1 MAKSDRHELIEV
13 LRRRLVPA
21 VEQLGF
27 VVVAS
32 DAREKNTEAGAA
44 FPFGR
49 LRRRT
54 SDGFDLIEIQFEKD
68 GSAAFRLNVGQ
79 VPLVG
84 IEHAVGHVAAEDV
97 WVHYLE
103 HFCTLYSSRFF
114 RRWFRFE
121 ASDAAAD
128 RERLNALAD
137 SVISLLPQ
145 VDDFLKS
152 GKRGRNL
159 RCV

>member
-1 MAKSDRHELIEV
+1 MAKSDRRELIEV

-27 VVVAS
+27 VVVAP
-32 DAREKNTEAGAA
+32 DAREKSTEAGAA

-54 SDGFDLIEIQFEKD
+54 ADGFDLIEIQFEKD

-79 VPLVG
+79 VPGVG

-114 RRWFRFE
+114 RRWLRFE
-121 ASDAAAD
+121 ADDPAANG
-128 RERLNALAD
+128 ERLNELAD
-137 SVISLLPQ
+137 SVIGLLPQ

>member
-1 MAKSDRHELIEV
+1 MVNSDRRELIDV
-13 LRRRLVPA
+13 LHRRLVPA

-27 VVVAS
+27 VAVAP

-54 SDGFDLIEIQFEKD
+54 ADGFDLIEIQFEKD

-79 VPLVG
+79 VQSVG

-103 HFCTLYSSRFF
+103 HFCTLYSSRYF

-121 ASDAAAD
+121 ASDAAAN
-128 RERLNALAD
+128 RERLKALAD
-137 SVISLLPQ
+137 AVIRLLPE

-152 GKRGRNL
+152 GKCCRNL